1 MRKVMVLALVAM
13 ALFIVSSGSIFAADN
28 STTVTMTAMNGSGE
42 DGTATITQKGDADVT
57 VSVTLKNGTAEAQP
71 AHIHKGSCANLNPT
85 PAFPL
90 TNVVNG
96 KSEGDVMVSVA
107 ELNKGGYAINV
118 HKSASD
124 IATYVSCGDIKAGS
138 MMMASGTGTTAGNDS
153 MPSTGNGDQ
162 SLIFAALALVA
173 LGILGMGLKFSQRKA

>member
-1 MRKVMVLALVAM
+1 MRKVLVLALVAM
-13 ALFIVSSGSIFAADN
+13 ALFVVSSGSIFAASN
-28 STTVTMTAMNGSGE
+28 TATVTMTAMNGSGE

-57 VSVTLKNGTAEAQP
+57 VTLTLKNGTAEAQP

-90 TNVVNG
+90 TNAVNG
-96 KSEGDVMVSVA
+96 ASTSEVMVSAA

-124 IATYVSCGDIKAGS
+124 IATYVSCGDIKADS
-138 MMMASGTGTTAGNDS
+138 LMMASTTSTSSGNGS
-153 MPSTGNGDQ
+153 MPTTGNGDQ
-162 SLIFAALALVA
+162 SLIFAALAVVA
-173 LGILGMGLKFSQRKA
+173 LGVIGMGLKFSQRKA